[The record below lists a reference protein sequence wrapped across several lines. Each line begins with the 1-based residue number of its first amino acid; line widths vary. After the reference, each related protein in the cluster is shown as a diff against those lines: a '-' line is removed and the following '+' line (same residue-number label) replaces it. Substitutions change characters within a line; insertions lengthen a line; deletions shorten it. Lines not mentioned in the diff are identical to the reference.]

1 MLTQDD
7 NVHFL
12 HAILNDYND
21 NEHNLRVENFGQFY
35 H

>member
-12 HAILNDYND
+12 HATLNDID
-21 NEHNLRVENFGQFY
+21 AEHNLRVENFGEFY